1 MKLVMKFGGSSLAD
15 ADRMRHCAALV
26 RSRVAKHQVAV
37 VVSAMDG
44 VTEELLALAD
54 AAAAG
59 TRAVA
64 EAHLAALRRG
74 HEEAAAALGEPGRV
88 RELLDELDRLAGGI
102 AAVGE
107 LTPRSRDAVLAFG
120 ERLAT
125 ALFHRALTSAGVKA
139 RAFDGGEAGLVTDD
153 RFGDAEPLVELSLY
167 QVAETL
173 GPLIAAGEVPVITGF
188 IAATQHGVTTTLGR
202 GGSDYTATLVGAA
215 LGADEIWI
223 WSDVDGLMSADPRIV
238 PGARRLERISFSEA
252 VEMAQ
257 FGAKAMHPRALEP
270 AAERGVPVRIR
281 NTFRP
286 EGEGT
291 LIAREGDAPDGIV
304 RSVHV
309 VHDSGM
315 ILVTG
320 AGMIG
325 RVGTAARV
333 FEALGEHGIN
343 IRMISQSASEAAISI
358 AVGAGQ
364 LEAARA
370 ALEARLLR
378 TGHARRVLVEPEV
391 AIVAAV
397 GAGMRGTRGVAARV
411 FGAVAARGI
420 NVIAIAQGSSELS
433 ISFAV
438 GRDAGPDAA
447 RALHDEFG
455 LAKG

>member
-1 MKLVMKFGGSSLAD
+1 M
-15 ADRMRHCAALV
+15 
-26 RSRVAKHQVAV
+26 
-37 VVSAMDG
+37 
-44 VTEELLALAD
+44 
-54 AAAAG
+54 
-59 TRAVA
+59 
-64 EAHLAALRRG
+64 
-74 HEEAAAALGEPGRV
+74 
-88 RELLDELDRLAGGI
+88 
-102 AAVGE
+102 
-107 LTPRSRDAVLAFG
+107 LAFG

-455 LAKG
+455 LARG